1 MPSAP
6 NNSYTQVTYFGV
18 ALPNSR
24 QLPSVRAQTQ
34 IIVQKRTYCFF
45 LKIYLFVA
53 ALGPSCGMWAVLLPG
68 MQDP

>member
-34 IIVQKRTYCFF
+34 IIVQILQIIEHIQEKN
-45 LKIYLFVA
+45 
-53 ALGPSCGMWAVLLPG
+53 
-68 MQDP
+68 